1 MKSVPLMRQN
11 RSTQAA
17 ERTLP
22 APAWR
27 RWSVL
32 VVAYGLILL
41 STAQLAY
48 RLTLPTDGWAV
59 LSSDDLDR
67 SDWIYQANLVGA
79 PSDLQRD
86 DRLAAIA
93 GQSVA
98 GQTGTSLTAPP
109 GWRVGQ
115 LITLQVI
122 RQDHSIELTIPIVHW
137 TPAALWRMLLESPE
151 ILVGLLGGIMLTGLA
166 LYTFRQRPN
175 APAAG
180 PLLLLG
186 ATFLAIQIS
195 HALPDGLSAQFDR
208 LAFYGTGV
216 FGYLLFGVML
226 GPSLLAFTLQF
237 PRPKGVIVRHH
248 WLGLAPF
255 VLGLLVGAALLSG
268 QAPTFGW
275 LATAGM
281 LIASL
286 ASFLHAVLT
295 QRDAIS
301 RVQLQWAGFGLL
313 VGIALMLLV
322 LPAASGMVAQPL
334 LARLM
339 GAGFQLGFTVLGIAL
354 AIAILRYRLFDI
366 DLVINRALVY
376 AALTTGVIGVY
387 VLVVGYLGWLFR
399 TEGNLTLSLIATGL
413 IAVGFA
419 PARQIVQRGVNRLLY
434 GERDEPYRVLSQLG
448 QQLETAAAPSVVL
461 AQAAETLARS
471 LKLPYV
477 AIVHHAEH
485 EARVLAAIGTAPAD
499 VTQVPLTY
507 AGAAVG
513 ALVVAPRDAAVPLS
527 RADQRLLAEVAR
539 PISVVAHAAAL
550 QNRLEQARLRLVTER
565 GEARRR
571 LGSDLHDRIGHQLAA
586 ATRQV
591 ERASHLVDDQPGA
604 RALLSEIIQQLRGVA
619 HEVRGLAHALFPPE
633 LALLGLVEAIHER
646 ALAYAHLPV
655 QVLAPGSLPD
665 LPAEVEAALYAIT
678 LEALTNIDKHA
689 HASRCVIRF
698 QIVGST
704 AYGGPQLELVICD
717 DGAGLSTGAARGVGL
732 LSMQARAIEV
742 GGSCQIDSQPGQGTS
757 VRVRI
762 PCTAE

>member
-1 MKSVPLMRQN
+1 MRQD

-17 ERTLP
+17 ERSLYS
-22 APAWR
+22 PAWQ
-27 RWSVL
+27 RWAVL
-32 VVAYGLILL
+32 VVAFGLILL
-41 STAQLAY
+41 STIQLAY
-48 RLTLPTDGWAV
+48 RYTLPTDGWAV
-59 LSSDDLDR
+59 LSSDDLDHP
-67 SDWIYQANLVGA
+67 DWIYMANLVGA
-79 PSDLQRD
+79 PSHLQRD
-86 DRLAAIA
+86 DRLVAVA

-98 GQTGTSLTAPP
+98 GQTGTSLLAPP

-115 LITLQVI
+115 MMNFQVI
-122 RQDHSIELTIPIVHW
+122 RQDQSITVAIPVVQW
-137 TPAALWRMLLESPE
+137 TPAALWRMLLESLE
-151 ILVGLLGGIMLTGLA
+151 ILVGLLGGLMLTGLA
-166 LYTFRQRPN
+166 LYTFWQRPE
-175 APAAG
+175 APGAG

-195 HALPDGLSAQFDR
+195 HALPDGLSVQFNR
-208 LAFYGTGV
+208 VAFYADGV

-226 GPSLLAFTLQF
+226 GPSLLAFALQF
-237 PRPKGVIVRHH
+237 PRPKGVIERHP
-248 WLGLAPF
+248 WLGVAPF
-255 VLGLLVGAALLSG
+255 GLGLLVGAALLSG

-275 LATAGM
+275 LATVGM

-286 ASFLHAVLT
+286 VSFLHAVRT

-301 RVQLQWAGFGLL
+301 RVQLQWAGCGLL

-322 LPAASGMVAQPL
+322 LPAARGMVAHPL

-339 GAGFQLGFTVLGIAL
+339 GAGFQLGFTVLGVTL

-376 AALTTGVIGVY
+376 AVLTTGVVTIY

-419 PARQIVQRGVNRLLY
+419 PARQLVQRGVNRLLY
-434 GERDEPYRVLSQLG
+434 GERDEPYRVLSRLG

-477 AIVHHAEH
+477 AIVHHAED
-485 EARVLAAIGTAPAD
+485 ESQVLAVIGAAPAD

-513 ALVVAPRDAAVPLS
+513 ALVVAARDPFAPLS
-527 RADQRLLAEVAR
+527 RADQRLLTEVAR
-539 PISVVAHAAAL
+539 PISVVAHATAL

-565 GEARRR
+565 GEARRQ

-591 ERASHLVDDQPGA
+591 ERASHLAGEDQPGA
-604 RALLSEIIQQLRGVA
+604 RVLLNDITQQLRSVA
-619 HEVRGLAHALFPPE
+619 QEVRGLAHALFPPE
-633 LALLGLVEAIHER
+633 LALLGLVEAIRER
-646 ALAYAHLPV
+646 ALAYSHLPV
-655 QVLAPGSLPD
+655 HVVAPVALPL

-689 HASRCVIRF
+689 RASQCVIRF
-698 QIVGST
+698 QIIYAT
-704 AYGGPQLELVICD
+704 AYAGQQLELVVCD
-717 DGAGLSTGAARGVGL
+717 DGSGLSAVAARGVGL

-742 GGSCQIDSQPGQGTS
+742 GGTCQIDSQPGQGTS
-757 VRVRI
+757 VRVLI
-762 PCTAE
+762 PCSGTAE

>member
-1 MKSVPLMRQN
+1 MRQD

-17 ERTLP
+17 ERAP
-22 APAWR
+22 GSPAWR
-27 RWSVL
+27 RWAVL
-32 VVAYGLILL
+32 VVACGLIVL
-41 STAQLAY
+41 SIAQLAY
-48 RLTLPTDGWAV
+48 RYTLPTDGWAV

-67 SDWIYQANLVGA
+67 PDWIYLSNLVGA
-79 PSDLQRD
+79 PSSLQRD
-86 DRLAAIA
+86 DRLVGVAGLPVEWQIGTPLQPPPDWKA
-93 GQSVA
+93 GQIA
-98 GQTGTSLTAPP
+98 
-109 GWRVGQ
+109 RV
-115 LITLQVI
+115 QVV
-122 RQDHSIELTIPIVHW
+122 RQSQSIEVAIPVVQW
-137 TPAALWRMLLESPE
+137 TVAALWRMQLESPE
-151 ILVGLLGGIMLTGLA
+151 IFVGLLGGLILTGLA
-166 LYTFRQRPN
+166 LYTFWQRPD

-180 PLLLLG
+180 LLLLVG

-195 HALPDGLSAQFDR
+195 QALPDGLSAQFDG
-208 LAFYGTGV
+208 LAFYATGV
-216 FGYLLFGVML
+216 FSYLLFGVML

-237 PRPKGVIVRHH
+237 PQPKRVLVRHP

-255 VLGLLVGAALLSG
+255 GLGLLVGAALLSG

-275 LATAGM
+275 LATVGM
-281 LIASL
+281 LVASL
-286 ASFLHAVLT
+286 VSFLHAVLT
-295 QRDAIS
+295 QRDTIS
-301 RVQLQWAGFGLL
+301 RIQLQWAGCGLL
-313 VGIALMLLV
+313 VGIGLMLLV
-322 LPAASGMVAQPL
+322 LPAASGMVSQPL

-366 DLVINRALVY
+366 DLVVNRALVY

-399 TEGNLTLSLIATGL
+399 SEGNLTLSLVATGL

-419 PARQIVQRGVNRLLY
+419 PARQLVQRGVNRLLY
-434 GERDEPYRVLSQLG
+434 GERDEPYRVLSRLG

-477 AIVHHAEH
+477 AIVHHAEDGS
-485 EARVLAAIGTAPAD
+485 RVLALTGTAPAH

-513 ALVVAPRDAAVPLS
+513 ALVVAPRDVSGALS

-591 ERASHLVDDQPGA
+591 ERASHLVGHDRPGA
-604 RALLSEIIQQLRGVA
+604 QVLLNDIMEQLRSIA
-619 HEVRGLAHALFPPE
+619 QEVRGLAHALFPPE
-633 LALLGLVEAIHER
+633 LALLGLVEAIRER

-655 QVLAPGSLPD
+655 QILAPGSLPD

-698 QIVGST
+698 QI
-704 AYGGPQLELVICD
+704 ADRAAHGGPQLELLICD

-742 GGSCQIDSQPGQGTS
+742 GGSCQIDSRPGQGTS